1 MSVKPTIRL
10 RDDLKVTLITL
21 CSTFTEFVD
30 LFSLKTCESIIFK
43 CCFVYVS
50 LTSSPSPPLKL
61 TTGRSNTFVT
71 FMPEIEHIHTQQALR
86 MSD

>member
-1 MSVKPTIRL
+1 MSVKPAIRL

-50 LTSSPSPPLKL
+50 LHPPLKL